1 MTEDEILKYCS
12 TKHDSKG
19 RFLAKLV
26 KEDIYNEI
34 IRLSPTLKKLK
45 RNNAITAFYSGYREI
60 PICLNDNCNNFTNWR
75 SPLLNFSQYCCTK
88 CSNSDP
94 KKDATTVKNNLTKY
108 GVPRASM
115 TEESKAKLLETNLER
130 FGCISSAQHQSV
142 KDKALATN
150 LERYGHVATE
160 VGNVTNLEQYNDKDF
175 IIKNF
180 IKDGMFLKNEF
191 MEYFTCSQVAAHNTL
206 NRLGIEYNKY
216 SSTKKS
222 GIERKVEKFL
232 ITNNIK
238 FIYRYREYHL
248 ELDFYLP
255 DYKIGLEIDGLYY
268 HSYNGLNSFKPV
280 DNYIN
285 KHVEKFN
292 HFNSYGINTIFLW
305 ENEILNKDKFEN
317 WCLHLLEILNLRS
330 IKNIAVENIN
340 IINTENFY
348 EILNFVKKFSFESID
363 LIGKWFKLEYN
374 NEIIGYIFTEENNFS
389 KITNFIVNKNLV
401 DEDTKIRILEFLSK
415 KNNVR
420 FEYSMSLRH
429 GRHMKYL
436 NYKYFLEQPNHFIMN
451 ITKDISQLEQTNAKL
466 NSFEYISND
475 ENYATIY
482 DFNLSYYDN
491 LKLNGFSS
499 IWDCGNI
506 KFIIGENY

>member
-1 MTEDEILKYCS
+1 MNETEILKYCS

-26 KEDIYNEI
+26 REDIYNDI
-34 IRLSPTLKKLK
+34 LKISPTLKHIK

-60 PICLNDNCNNFTNWR
+60 PICLHDDCNNFTNWR
-75 SPLLNFSQYCCTK
+75 PTLLNFSQYCCTK

-94 KKDATTVKNNLTKY
+94 KKDATTVKNNLVKY

-160 VGNVTNLEQYNDKDF
+160 VGNVTNLEHYNDKDF
-175 IIKNF
+175 ITKNF

-191 MEYFTCSQVAAHNTL
+191 MEYFTCSQVAAHATL
-206 NRLGIEYNKY
+206 NRLGIEYKKY
-216 SSTKKS
+216 SSIKKS
-222 GIERKVEKFL
+222 GIERKIEKFL
-232 ITNNIK
+232 VDHNIK

-255 DYKIGLEIDGLYY
+255 DYKIGLEIDGLYF

-280 DNYIN
+280 ENYMN
-285 KHVEKFN
+285 KHVLKFN
-292 HFNSYGINTIFLW
+292 HFNTFGINTIFIW
-305 ENEILNKDKFEN
+305 ENEILNEDKFKN
-317 WCLHLLEILNLRS
+317 WELHLLETLNLR
-330 IKNIAVENIN
+330 KVENIDITN
-340 IINTENFY
+340 IVISYTEDFY
-348 EILNFVKKFSFESID
+348 KVFNFVKKYSFESVD

-374 NEIIGYIFTEENNFS
+374 NEVIGYIFTEENNFD
-389 KITNFIVNKNLV
+389 KILNFVVNKNLIS
-401 DEDTKIRILEFLSK
+401 ENLKIEILIFLSK
-415 KNNVR
+415 KYNVK

-429 GRHMKYL
+429 GRHIRYL
-436 NYKYFLEQPNHFIMN
+436 NYKYILEHPNHFIMN
-451 ITKDISQLEQTNAKL
+451 ITKNISQLDQINAKL
-466 NSFEYISND
+466 NSFENISD
-475 ENYATIY
+475 EENYATVY